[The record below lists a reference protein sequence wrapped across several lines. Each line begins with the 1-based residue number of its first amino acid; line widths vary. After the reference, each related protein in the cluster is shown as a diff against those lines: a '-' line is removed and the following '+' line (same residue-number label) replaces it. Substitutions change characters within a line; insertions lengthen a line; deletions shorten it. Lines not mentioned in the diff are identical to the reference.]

1 MQIPAWK
8 VTNGNVNASSSS
20 SSSEQDVLRH
30 DPQRWEGERGSD
42 SFGPGN
48 HHAGDTMM
56 LARNESSSTGIKDYY
71 GYTNPNN
78 TVVKVIFFPP
88 RFFSIFSTSG
98 GI

>member
-78 TVVKVIFFPP
+78 TVVKVIVFHP
-88 RFFSIFSTSG
+88 RFFFHF
-98 GI
+98 